1 LEFRVSDGQNL
12 VHDQNLRL
20 QMRRDRKR
28 ELTYIPELYRFT
40 GVSIYR
46 AQPENSTISSNF
58 RAISAFRIPK
68 IAPFRKMFSRPV
80 NSG

>member
-1 LEFRVSDGQNL
+1 
-12 VHDQNLRL
+12 
-20 QMRRDRKR
+20 MRRDRER
-28 ELTYIPELYRFT
+28 EPHIHPRAIQVDSLAPARLPLRAAFGSLPSGRPAAWVT

-68 IAPFRKMFSRPV
+68 IAPFRKIF
-80 NSG
+80 